1 MNILDTILYL
11 NPDAKCAVW
20 NCSRAEYQGESEPV
34 EIDGCLIDWQPSN
47 SQPCPTKEQL
57 EACDPAIVAA
67 YMNDIREA
75 QRKSG
80 RDAAGKKDM
89 ALVQGYLNYKAIYTG
104 KSFSDY
110 LDYLESASL
119 EL

>member
-20 NCSRAEYQGESEPV
+20 ECPRDKYQGEGEPI
-34 EIDGCLIDWQPSN
+34 EIDGCLIDWNPTN
-47 SQPCPTKEQL
+47 TQPCPTKEQL
-57 EACDPAIVAA
+57 EACDQAIVAA
-67 YMNDIREA
+67 YMNNIREA

-80 RDAAGKKDM
+80 RDKAGKKDM

-110 LDYLESASL
+110 LDYLEAAAL
-119 EL
+119 DI